1 MAKVAKIVIEVTT
14 GRLTMTKKY
23 RTNGQ
28 IAQLTANDVRN
39 VMTDTSLLP
48 TTGSKAFW
56 SAVLEAV
63 ADDILAGNG
72 GGT

>member
-1 MAKVAKIVIEVTT
+1 MAKVAKITIEVTT
-14 GRLTMTKKY
+14 GRLTMTKQY

-39 VMTDTSLLP
+39 VLHDTSLLP

-56 SAVLEAV
+56 AAVCTAIA
-63 ADDILAGNG
+63 ADITAGNG